1 MKDRRYEVKK
11 IEEEEEE
18 EKGADRRKED
28 GDWRRVRARSR
39 VIWRRQVIDSPSSD
53 NA

>member
-11 IEEEEEE
+11 IEEEE